1 MNKPVNKLEFWK
13 ERIDHAQKEHY
24 SVYVTGENDWKRINK
39 AHEEIFEKEV
49 KGTDRVLDAGC
60 GYGRWANRFSNYVGI
75 DFSPDF
81 IAKAKNN
88 FPDKDF
94 RVMDMKKLDFKDKE
108 FDVAF
113 CVSIKK
119 MIVDNLGWDEW
130 NLMQKELERVSKKVL
145 LLEYE
150 NPFPY
155 DSIQ

>member
-24 SVYVTGENDWKRINK
+24 MVYVTGEQDWKRINK
-39 AHEEIFEKEV
+39 AHEEIFAKEV
-49 KGTDRVLDAGC
+49 KDTDRVFDAGC
-60 GYGRWANRFSNYVGI
+60 GYGRWANRFTNYVGI

-81 IAKAKNN
+81 IEKAKKN
-88 FPDKDF
+88 FPSKDF

-119 MIVDNLGWDEW
+119 MIVDNLGENEW
-130 NLMQKELERVSKKVL
+130 NLMQKELQRVSKKLL

-150 NPFPY
+150 TPEPY
-155 DSIQ
+155 ESIQ